1 MKHRKIDINLTLLS
15 PISHFSD
22 ERMGTMQIQR
32 YNKFK
37 VGDKFID
44 IPVFSGNGFRGQL
57 RRIMMRDYLERI
69 EVAEEGISQK
79 LYHALFTGGALEG
92 STSYEEMEEF
102 ETIKRMCPPLALLGS
117 ALGDKM
123 MQGKFKSS
131 IFIPV
136 SKETEDYTKV
146 KSDISIYEM
155 LEDVFYTRSDTLKT
169 REDIKIAKSEDEKEK
184 EGPTQMKYE
193 QQGLAAGT
201 EMIGTVR
208 IEHGTDIEESCLSAT
223 LEKLKEIPYIGGKSS
238 AGHGK
243 VDIKHTELIDNK
255 LYYDY
260 LEENKEEIR
269 EWIRKLEK
277 ELK

>member
-1 MKHRKIDINLTLLS
+1 MENRKIDIKLTLLS

-22 ERMGTMQIQR
+22 ERMGTMQVQR

-37 VGDKFID
+37 IDGKFVD

-57 RRIMMRDYLERI
+57 RRIMMREYLEKI
-69 EVAEEGISQK
+69 DIADEGVSQK

-102 ETIKRMCPPLALLGS
+102 ETIKKMCPPLALLGS
-117 ALGDKM
+117 ALGDKI

-136 SKETEDYTKV
+136 AKETELYTNT

-155 LEDVFYTRSDTLKT
+155 LQDVFYTRSDTLKT
-169 REDIKIAKSEDEKEK
+169 KEDVKIVTLKDEKEK

-193 QQGLAAGT
+193 QQGLSAGT
-201 EMIGTVR
+201 EMVGTVR
-208 IEHGTDIEESCLSAT
+208 IEHGNDIEESCLNGA
-223 LEKLKEIPYIGGKSS
+223 LERLKEMPYIGGKSS

-243 VDIKHTELIDNK
+243 VNIEYNNLVKSNI
-255 LYYDY
+255 YYNY
-260 LEENKEEIR
+260 LEENKER
-269 EWIRKLEK
+269 MRTWIRKLEK
-277 ELK
+277 NLK